1 MLLLSWF
8 GARTIVACGG
18 DAATGLSTGE
28 LLSLLSYATQI
39 LMSLMGLSMIFVMLT
54 MSRTS
59 GERVVELLN
68 ETPDIT
74 TPENAVKSVPDGSID
89 FEHVQ
94 FSYRHGTEG
103 KPVLSRY

>member
-1 MLLLSWF
+1 MQLCMYAAVLLLSWF

-74 TPENAVKSVPDGSID
+74 TYSI
-89 FEHVQ
+89 
-94 FSYRHGTEG
+94 GTE
-103 KPVLSRY
+103 PNRRTVVAYSRGEHR

>member
-1 MLLLSWF
+1 
-8 GARTIVACGG
+8 
-18 DAATGLSTGE
+18 
-28 LLSLLSYATQI
+28 
-39 LMSLMGLSMIFVMLT
+39 MSLMGLSMIFVMLT

-74 TPENAVKSVPDGSID
+74 TPRNAVKSVPDGSID

-94 FSYRHGTEG
+94 FGYRHGTEG
-103 KPVLSRY
+103 QARAFRY